1 MHSVLLYGDPNELK
15 NLGNAIDSFKHV
27 SDKINEIND
36 TPAIVKTEPEKNVYK
51 MSTLSNSN
59 NEFDK
64 MRASRLEKELV
75 MKNDELE
82 KLRILLRMN
91 E

>member
-1 MHSVLLYGDPNELK
+1 
-15 NLGNAIDSFKHV
+15 
-27 SDKINEIND
+27 
-36 TPAIVKTEPEKNVYK
+36 